1 MNKNSIFRLL
11 LSGLGALALLTACEK
26 DDDTT
31 PLTEVDNNGLAFIT
45 NTIPVVTKY
54 AAGEEVKL
62 EVSTSNPEQV
72 DNIQLYQVNA
82 RLDSGVVATIAPNFS
97 YNETTRAQ
105 SQVLTYTVPAGLPN
119 QRAMRLD
126 VIVNFKDGN
135 RRVRRVPFNIANAPA
150 IKFSATPATFRNG
163 LDAARQSPGDIITYS
178 LILNENGIN
187 VIPAAG
193 STAPLFKTL
202 DSLAYFVRVGTG
214 PETRIGSVRLSTG
227 AAATRTVDVT
237 VPAAATPGQ
246 QVTFRFVSYA
256 IQQTASVSSTVTV
269 VAPTPLAQRRTNRSI
284 SAGLGANP
292 DSLAF
297 NLRTGQNETAAAVA
311 ANKDLYLSFSGTS
324 VTLNAG
330 NGTANTTRIF
340 RLPAAEN
347 PVLFYNSTTTSNEVA
362 KRYYQAGTTAQVTSI
377 TDVAVNDVFL
387 IRVRGA
393 EFMLLRVTGVRAGTN
408 GALSRVKFEYKLP

>member
-1 MNKNSIFRLL
+1 MLRLL
-11 LSGLGALALLTACEK
+11 LPGLGALALLTACEK
-26 DDDTT
+26 EDDTT
-31 PLTEVDNNGLAFIT
+31 PQAAVDNNGLAFIT
-45 NTIPVVTKY
+45 NTIPVVAKY
-54 AAGEEVKL
+54 ASGEVVNL
-62 EVSTSNPEQV
+62 EVSTSSPEQV

-82 RLDSGVVATIAPNFS
+82 RLDSGVVATIAPSFT

-105 SQVLTYTVPAGLPN
+105 SQVVTYTVPTGLPN

-135 RRVRRVPFNIANAPA
+135 RRVRRVSYNVANAPA
-150 IKFSATPATFRNG
+150 IKFSATPATYRNG
-163 LDAARQSPGDIITYS
+163 LDATRQAPGDIITYS

-193 STAPLFKTL
+193 SSAPLFKTL
-202 DSLAYFVRVGTG
+202 DSLAYFVKVGNG

-237 VPAAATPGQ
+237 VPNTATPGQ
-246 QVTFRFVSYA
+246 QVAFRFVSYA
-256 IQQTASVSSTVTV
+256 IQQTASVTGTVTV
-269 VAPTPLAQRRTNRSI
+269 VAPSVFSQTRTNRSI
-284 SAGLGANP
+284 SAGLGANT

-297 NLRTGQNETAAAVA
+297 NLRTGLNETAAAAA

-347 PVLFYNSTTTSNEVA
+347 SVQFYNTATVNAVA
-362 KRYYQAGTTAQVTSI
+362 RRYYQAGTTSQVTSI
-377 TDVAVNDVFL
+377 SDVAVNDVFL

-393 EFMLLRVTGVRAGTN
+393 EFMLLRVTGVRPGTN
-408 GALSRVKFEYKLP
+408 GAISRLKFEYKLL